1 MLDGY
6 SSGDGCWTERQGR
19 RSHWR
24 IGFTGENREL
34 AKDLRTVCAM
44 LNLRLSLKR
53 STAKCQGIEYPTYVG
68 WIKETYESYDQCE
81 LFGIESIEDERQ
93 LCTVYDIEV
102 DDDHLFLLGNGI
114 QTHNSLIAACLLAV
128 NASEFFTQDVEDMMI
143 SSSSIAEV
151 ATIDEVSPVP
161 ATTTY
166 EAPPLRTERAS
177 AEDSSVNIVAEHAH
191 LNREILTVCHSLGK
205 TEGQLLD
212 WLKKKYSVD
221 AIDNLAAFQ
230 KREVLAFLQSKRLQQ
245 AP

>member
-1 MLDGY
+1 
-6 SSGDGCWTERQGR
+6 
-19 RSHWR
+19 
-24 IGFTGENREL
+24 
-34 AKDLRTVCAM
+34 M

-68 WIKETYESYDQCE
+68 WIKETYESYNQCE

-102 DDDHLFLLGNGI
+102 DGDHLFLLGNGI

-143 SSSSIAEV
+143 SSSSSLEV

-161 ATTTY
+161 ATTTTAY
-166 EAPPLRTERAS
+166 EVPPLQTERAIG
-177 AEDSSVNIVAEHAH
+177 EDSSANIVAEHAQ

-230 KREVLAFLQSKRLQQ
+230 KREVLTFLQSKRSQQ